1 MWYDRR
7 QTGPRVERRDHGF
20 RNTWRRLSWDLY
32 LLPPW
37 ALLASLAVWT
47 LLLLSTTPGY
57 GQSSSEWRISA
68 RHCSAEPIPPTLS
81 ALD

>member
-1 MWYDRR
+1 MWYSR
-7 QTGPRVERRDHGF
+7 QGDTRVERRDRGF
-20 RNTWRRLSWDLY
+20 RNTWRRLLWAWSS
-32 LLPPW
+32 LPPS

-47 LLLLSTTPGY
+47 LLLWSTTPGY
-57 GQSSSEWRISA
+57 GQSSNEWRISA